1 MSSLDREEKK
11 MLDSVENKEWQSI
24 ANLSEAVEKYQQSAK
39 NYINRQSNELIPE
52 HNLDHSQQLPNL
64 LISITLD
71 LDVAEVFKTSDLV
84 NQILRVIMNQTLSVA
99 LEDTELE
106 TISLSLSPEF
116 MEIIQKARVHQAK
129 KGELA

>member
-11 MLDSVENKEWQSI
+11 MLDSVENQEWQSI